1 MTAFADVL
9 SLSPL
14 LNCFKIPDLKK
25 RLMITAALIFVY
37 RIGCYLTIPGIN
49 GAALADFFK
58 EIEKTQGG
66 TLFGIINMFSGGA
79 MEKLT
84 IFALG
89 IMPYISSSIILQLL
103 TAVIPAL
110 EKLAKEGKA
119 GHEKI
124 NQYTRYGT
132 VILAFIQSFFIAL
145 WLENLGKGNS
155 DGFQGISQ
163 IVMHPG
169 WGFRILTVLTLTTGT
184 IFIMWLGEQIQER
197 GIGNGISLIITAG
210 IISRIP
216 TALDQLY
223 VLISPFNASRRQI
236 QPFTLVIMAALLIGV
251 IFAVILITQGQRKI
265 PVQYARR
272 IVGRKVFGGQST
284 YIPLKVDTSGVIAI
298 IFAQSIILF
307 PATLASFIPN
317 PSFQKLAEGLMRG
330 HILYTVVYALLII
343 FFCYFYTAIVF
354 NPLDLSENMKK
365 YGGFIPGVRPGSST
379 AEFLDFVMI
388 RITLAGALFIAFI
401 AIFPDAIMAVLRV
414 PYLVASFFGGTG
426 ILIIVGV
433 MLDTIK
439 QIESHL
445 LTHHY
450 EGFIKGGRIKG
461 RR

>member
-1 MTAFADVL
+1 M
-9 SLSPL
+9 
-14 LNCFKIPDLKK
+14 LNALVNSFKIPDLKRK
-25 RLMITAALIFVY
+25 LLVTLGLLTIY
-37 RIGCYLTIPGIN
+37 RIGCYVPTPGID
-49 GAALADFFK
+49 GATLAEFFNR
-58 EIEKTQGG
+58 IAKTQGG

-79 MEKLT
+79 MERLT

-103 TAVIPAL
+103 TAVIPSL
-110 EKLAKEGKA
+110 EKLAKEGRA
-119 GHEKI
+119 GAEKI

-132 VILAFIQSFFIAL
+132 VGLAVIQSFFIAL
-145 WLENLGKGNS
+145 WLENPSRFEGLRV
-155 DGFQGISQ
+155 
-163 IVMHPG
+163 VMYPG

-197 GIGNGISLIITAG
+197 GIGNGISLVITAG

-216 TALDQLY
+216 AAFHQLY
-223 VLISPFNASRRQI
+223 ILISPLNPVNRQI
-236 QPFTLVIMAALLIGV
+236 QPVTLLIMAALLVGV
-251 IFAVILITQGQRKI
+251 IFAVVLITQGQRKI

-272 IVGRKVFGGQST
+272 VVGRKIFGGQST
-284 YIPLKVDTSGVIAI
+284 YIPLKVDTAGVIAI

-317 PSFQKLAEGLMRG
+317 PTFQRWAQGLVRG
-330 HILYTVVYALLII
+330 HLLYTAVYALLIV

-354 NPLDLSENMKK
+354 NPVDLSENMKK
-365 YGGFIPGVRPGSST
+365 YGGFIPGIRPGGST
-379 AEFLDFVMI
+379 AEFLDRVMV
-388 RITLAGALFIAFI
+388 RITLAGALFVAFI
-401 AIFPDAIMAVLRV
+401 AIFPDFLMAWLKV

-445 LTHHY
+445 LMHHY
-450 EGFIKGGRIKG
+450 EGFLRAGRIRG

>member
-1 MTAFADVL
+1 MFSALANSFR
-9 SLSPL
+9 
-14 LNCFKIPDLKK
+14 IPDLKRK
-25 RLMITAALIFVY
+25 LIITGVLIGIY
-37 RIGCYLTIPGIN
+37 RIGSYVPTPGIN
-49 GAALADFFK
+49 GSALAEFFQR
-58 EIEKTQGG
+58 IAKTQGG

-79 MEKLT
+79 MERLT

-110 EKLAKEGKA
+110 EKIAKEGRA
-119 GHEKI
+119 GYERI
-124 NQYTRYGT
+124 NQFTRYGT
-132 VILAFIQSFFIAL
+132 VLLSIIQSFFIAL
-145 WLENLGKGNS
+145 WLEDPARFEGLK
-155 DGFQGISQ
+155 

-216 TALDQLY
+216 TALHQLF
-223 VLISPFNASRRQI
+223 VLISPFSPGRRQI
-236 QPFTLVIMAALLIGV
+236 QPFTLVIMAALLV
-251 IFAVILITQGQRKI
+251 AVVFAVIMITQGQRKI

-272 IVGRKVFGGQST
+272 VVGRKIFGGQST

-317 PSFQKLAEGLMRG
+317 PGFQRLAQGLIRG
-330 HILYTVVYALLII
+330 HFLYTVIYALLII

-354 NPLDLSENMKK
+354 NPSDMADNMKK
-365 YGGFIPGVRPGSST
+365 YGGFVPGIRPGSAT
-379 AEFLDFVMI
+379 AEYLNDVLT
-388 RITLAGALFIAFI
+388 RITLAGAVFIAFI
-401 AIFPDAIMAVLRV
+401 AIFPDFIMAWLKV
-414 PYLVASFFGGTG
+414 PYLIASFFGGTG
-426 ILIIVGV
+426 ILIVVGV

-439 QIESHL
+439 QVESHL
-445 LTHHY
+445 LMHHY
-450 EGFIKGGRIKG
+450 DGFIRAGRIKG
-461 RR
+461 RK

>member
-1 MTAFADVL
+1 MFTA
-9 SLSPL
+9 L
-14 LNCFKIPDLKK
+14 LNCFKIPDLKR
-25 RLMITAALIFVY
+25 RLIITLALIAVY
-37 RIGCYLTIPGIN
+37 RIGCYIPTPGIN
-49 GAALADFFK
+49 GMELANFFSR
-58 EIEKTQGG
+58 IAKTQGG
-66 TLFGIINMFSGGA
+66 ALFGIINMFSGGA
-79 MEKLT
+79 MERLT

-110 EKLAKEGKA
+110 EKLSKEGKA
-119 GHEKI
+119 GYEKI
-124 NQYTRYGT
+124 NQYTRYAT
-132 VILAFIQSFFIAL
+132 VGLAIIQSFFIAL
-145 WLENLGKGNS
+145 WLESPAHFGGAN
-155 DGFQGISQ
+155 

-169 WGFRILTVLTLTTGT
+169 WGFRFLTVLTLTTGT

-197 GIGNGISLIITAG
+197 GIGNGISLVITAG

-216 TALDQLY
+216 SALSQLFI
-223 VLISPFNASRRQI
+223 LISPFSPNKRQI
-236 QPFTLVIMAALLIGV
+236 QPFTLLIMAVLLVGV
-251 IFAVILITQGQRKI
+251 VFAVIMITQAQRKI

-272 IVGRKVFGGQST
+272 IVGRKIFGGQST
-284 YIPLKVDTSGVIAI
+284 YIPLKVDTAGVIAI

-317 PSFQKLAEGLMRG
+317 PSFQNFAQALVRG
-330 HILYTVVYALLII
+330 HLLYTFIYALLII

-354 NPLDLSENMKK
+354 NPNDLSENMKK

-379 AEFLDFVMI
+379 AEFLDYVMT
-388 RITLAGALFIAFI
+388 RITLAGAVFIAFI
-401 AIFPDAIMAVLRV
+401 AIFPDFLMAWLKV

-445 LTHHY
+445 LMHHY
-450 EGFIKGGRIKG
+450 EGFLKAGRIKG
-461 RR
+461 RRA

>member
-1 MTAFADVL
+1 MSLTEAVN
-9 SLSPL
+9 LSPL
-14 LNCFKIPDLKK
+14 INAFKIPDLKR
-25 RLMITAALIFVY
+25 RLLITGLLIVVY
-37 RIGCYLTIPGIN
+37 RIGCYLPTPGID
-49 GAALADFFK
+49 GAALAEFFNR
-58 EIEKTQGG
+58 ISKTQGG
-66 TLFGIINMFSGGA
+66 ALFGIINMFSGGA
-79 MEKLT
+79 MERLT

-119 GHEKI
+119 GYEKI

-132 VILAFIQSFFIAL
+132 VVLSIIQSYFIAL
-145 WLENLGKGNS
+145 WLENPARFEGLK
-155 DGFQGISQ
+155 
-163 IVMHPG
+163 IVLNPG
-169 WGFRILTVLTLTTGT
+169 WGFRLLTVLTLTSGT

-197 GIGNGISLIITAG
+197 GIGNGISLVITAG

-216 TALDQLY
+216 AALHQLFI
-223 VLISPFNASRRQI
+223 LISPLNPSRRQI
-236 QPFTLVIMAALLIGV
+236 QPVTLVIMAALLFAV
-251 IFAVILITQGQRKI
+251 VFAVILITQGQRKI

-272 IVGRKVFGGQST
+272 IVGRKIFGGQST

-317 PSFQKLAEGLMRG
+317 PSFQAWAQNLVRG
-330 HILYTVVYALLII
+330 HLLYSVVYALLII

-354 NPLDLSENMKK
+354 NPHDLSENMKK
-365 YGGFIPGVRPGSST
+365 YGGFIPGVRPGAST
-379 AEFLDFVMI
+379 AEFLDFCMT

-401 AIFPDAIMAVLRV
+401 AIFPDLIMAWLKV
-414 PYLVASFFGGTG
+414 PYLIASFAGGTS
-426 ILIIVGV
+426 ILITVGV
-433 MLDTIK
+433 MLDTVK

-445 LTHHY
+445 LMHHY
-450 EGFIKGGRIKG
+450 EGFIRGGRIKG

>member
-1 MTAFADVL
+1 MALVDF
-9 SLSPL
+9 SPL
-14 LNCFKIPDLKK
+14 INSFKIPDLKK
-25 RLMITAALIFVY
+25 RLIITGILIAIY
-37 RIGCYLTIPGIN
+37 RVGCYIPTPGID
-49 GAALADFFK
+49 GASLAEFFAR
-58 EIEKTQGG
+58 IARTQGG
-66 TLFGIINMFSGGA
+66 TIFGIINMFSGGA

-110 EKLAKEGKA
+110 EKISKEGKA
-119 GHEKI
+119 GYEKI
-124 NQYTRYGT
+124 NQFTRYGT
-132 VILAFIQSFFIAL
+132 VGLAIVQSFFIAL
-145 WLENLGKGNS
+145 WLENPARFEGLK
-155 DGFQGISQ
+155 
-163 IVMHPG
+163 IVMSPG
-169 WGFRILTVLTLTTGT
+169 WGFRIITVLTLTTGT

-216 TALDQLY
+216 AAMHQLF
-223 VLISPFNASRRQI
+223 VLVSPFAASRRQI
-236 QPFTLVIMAALLIGV
+236 QPFTLVVMSIFLVAVVFSVIM
-251 IFAVILITQGQRKI
+251 ITQGVRKI

-272 IVGRKVFGGQST
+272 IVGRKIYGGQST
-284 YIPLKVDTSGVIAI
+284 YIPLKVDTAGVISI

-317 PSFQKLAEGLMRG
+317 PGFQRLAQSLLRG
-330 HILYTVVYALLII
+330 QALYTVVYALLIV

-354 NPLDLSENMKK
+354 NPQDLSENMKK
-365 YGGFIPGVRPGSST
+365 YGGFIPGIRPGAPT
-379 AEFLDFVMI
+379 AEFLDYVMT

-401 AIFPDAIMAVLRV
+401 AIFPDFVMAWLKV

-426 ILIIVGV
+426 ILIVVGV
-433 MLDTIK
+433 MLDTLK

-450 EGFIKGGRIKG
+450 EGFIKGGHMRG